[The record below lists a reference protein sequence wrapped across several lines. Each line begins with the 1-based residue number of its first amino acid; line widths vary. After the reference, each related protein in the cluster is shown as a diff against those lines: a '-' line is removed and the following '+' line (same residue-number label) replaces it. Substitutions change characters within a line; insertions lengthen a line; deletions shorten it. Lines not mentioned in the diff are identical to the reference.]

1 MIPRSR
7 YRDELR
13 TAVTGLLIGRTEVT
27 LAEIEELLPSVF
39 ARELPGRVSLSK
51 ALTAAG
57 WTRRRS
63 LSAGDGKHLH
73 SRAVYCAPKAPQP

>member
-13 TAVTGLLIGRTEVT
+13 AAVTCVLIGRSEVT
-27 LAEIEELLPSVF
+27 LVELQELLRSVF

-57 WTRRRS
+57 WTRHRAS
-63 LSAGDGKHLH
+63 DAGCAAH
-73 SRAVYCAPKAPQP
+73 VYRAPKAPRS

>member
-7 YRDELR
+7 YRDELH

-27 LAEIEELLPSVF
+27 LAEIEALLPSVF

-57 WTRRRS
+57 WTR
-63 LSAGDGKHLH
+63 HLGRPGAT
-73 SRAVYCAPKAPQP
+73 RAHVYRAPKAPRS